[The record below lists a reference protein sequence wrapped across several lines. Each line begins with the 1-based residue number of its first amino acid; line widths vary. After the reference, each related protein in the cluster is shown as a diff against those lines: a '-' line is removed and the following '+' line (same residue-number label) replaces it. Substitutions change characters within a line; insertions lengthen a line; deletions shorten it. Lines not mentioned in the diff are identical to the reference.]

1 MTPRSTRTL
10 QKPRKVP
17 RNWYFPSFGATPSGA
32 ACAAMRGR
40 GKRSARR
47 ARRDDGEPWLETVE
61 QAQKLRRLRRVAGD
75 GDAAC
80 RDCVGEGELPQH
92 DGVDIVFELTPG
104 TEAPAEMNLY
114 FPQFRVL
121 DMAENATHTMHN
133 LYTLRGA
140 EIRDGNAWARYLDDA
155 LVRFGG
161 KSDVLIAQHH
171 WPVWGEAE
179 LQAYLAKQRD
189 LYKFINDQSLRLLN
203 QGYTPGE
210 IADELALPRSL
221 AQEWALRGYYGTLRH
236 NARAVYQKYLGW

>member
-1 MTPRSTRTL
+1 MAHA
-10 QKPRKVP
+10 VAE
-17 RNWYFPSFGATPSGA
+17 NIIAGN
-32 ACAAMRGR
+32 AM
-40 GKRSARR
+40 SRR
-47 ARRDDGEPWLETVE
+47 AQYMFGPLLAPTDIIAKPEDERII
-61 QAQKLRRLRRVAGD
+61 
-75 GDAAC
+75 
-80 RDCVGEGELPQH
+80 

-189 LYKFINDQSLRLLN
+189 LYKFIN
-203 QGYTPGE
+203 
-210 IADELALPRSL
+210 
-221 AQEWALRGYYGTLRH
+221 
-236 NARAVYQKYLGW
+236 